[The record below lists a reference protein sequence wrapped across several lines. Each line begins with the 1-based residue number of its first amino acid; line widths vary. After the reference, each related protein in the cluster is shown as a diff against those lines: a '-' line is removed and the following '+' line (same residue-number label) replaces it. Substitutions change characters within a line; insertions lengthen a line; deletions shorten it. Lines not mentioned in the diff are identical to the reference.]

1 MLFPFQRQH
10 LSRHEKYP
18 HIVNVKT
25 TENASP
31 QHEIS
36 EVKAYDCKTIDM
48 EGLPL
53 IASSNCL
60 VKSIC
65 SKAYEA
71 LLSLFVVLLVTSRLM

>member
-1 MLFPFQRQH
+1 MVFPFQRQH

-25 TENASP
+25 TENTIP

-36 EVKAYDCKTIDM
+36 EAKAYDCKTFDM

-60 VKSIC
+60 VKQ
-65 SKAYEA
+65 YA
-71 LLSLFVVLLVTSRLM
+71 LKLMRPC

>member
-1 MLFPFQRQH
+1 MFFHFQRQH

-53 IASSNCL
+53 LLLLTVWLNQ
-60 VKSIC
+60 
-65 SKAYEA
+65 YA
-71 LLSLFVVLLVTSRLM
+71 LKLMRPC